1 MYYGFGTHQDEI
13 LAQPNGMQNL
23 INAAF
28 WQTSGYREFAAAIR
42 RPMLTRP
49 AFNVGCYT
57 LSVAGQVLH
66 YRTWLFHNVK
76 SHQTLNRVMEISGVL
91 QVVFGALCII
101 GVFAKC
107 TPVEGNWNSTVEAK
121 CWDEDIFLG
130 INYTSSAITF
140 VSYMIQ
146 GWIPVQMALSLGR
159 TRVTRAK
166 WIALSAI
173 AFWNVVA
180 GVLALVKL
188 SYLHLYVVTE
198 DASKSSPNGN
208 LLEGISTDNWQHGI
222 V

>member
-1 MYYGFGTHQDEI
+1 LFQISGWISGVFVIISIHYGFGTHQADI
-13 LAQPNGMQNL
+13 LAKPNGMQNL

-28 WQTSGYREFAAAIR
+28 WQTTGYC
-42 RPMLTRP
+42 
-49 AFNVGCYT
+49 FNVGCYS

-76 SHQTLNRVMEISGVL
+76 THRTLSRAMNLSGIL
-91 QVVFGALCII
+91 QVIFGILCVI

-107 TPVEGNWNSTVEAK
+107 TPVEGNWNPTVEAT
-121 CWDEDIFLG
+121 CWAESAFLG

-140 VSYMIQ
+140 VAYMIQ
-146 GWIPVQMALSLGR
+146 GWIPIQMALSLGKENI
-159 TRVTRAK
+159 TRSQ

-188 SYLHLYVVTE
+188 SYLSLYLVNE
-198 DASKSSPNGN
+198 DASK
-208 LLEGISTDNWQHGI
+208 
-222 V
+222 